1 MGERFPEGE
10 RRSDERRCRRIAFKG
25 GMIMSSIFICVLVI
39 CSAFALAT
47 GQGEALGAAVLGAGE
62 AAITLGLALA
72 GAYMLWCGLLKI
84 MERSGVTER
93 LARRMARP
101 VSWLLGREGRDERVL
116 KAVCVNFTANLMGM
130 GNAATPAGLEAMRL
144 MAEHAREGQPTDGMC
159 MFLLINASSLQLIPT
174 TVISLRAACGAADP
188 SRIVLPA
195 LIGSAASTLCA
206 VLLGKLC
213 RKVWPA

>member
-1 MGERFPEGE
+1 
-10 RRSDERRCRRIAFKG
+10 
-25 GMIMSSIFICVLVI
+25 MSGIFVCVLVV
-39 CSAFALAT
+39 CGAFALAT
-47 GQGEALGAAVLGAGE
+47 GQGEALGAEVLGAGE
-62 AAITLGLALA
+62 AAVTLGLTLA

-93 LARRMARP
+93 LANLMARP
-101 VSWLLGREGRDERVL
+101 VGWLLGKEGRDPQVR

-130 GNAATPAGLEAMRL
+130 GNAATPAGLEAMER
-144 MAEHAREGQPTDGMC
+144 MAARAENGRPTDGMC

-195 LIGSAASTLCA
+195 LIGSIAATLCA
-206 VLLGKLC
+206 ILLGKLC